1 MVLSRKVNSNL
12 LNPLFF
18 CPCAA
23 FPQFKIFPLRALTVG
38 IDQVIEND
46 LEDIEFAFNLSE
58 VPIRESWFIECLHQS
73 GIARENLDLLPE
85 RARKMLGNL

>member
-1 MVLSRKVNSNL
+1 MKSGYEATRTLDI
-12 LNPLFF
+12 
-18 CPCAA
+18 
-23 FPQFKIFPLRALTVG
+23 QIKILRALTVG

-85 RARKMLGNL
+85 RARKVLGNL